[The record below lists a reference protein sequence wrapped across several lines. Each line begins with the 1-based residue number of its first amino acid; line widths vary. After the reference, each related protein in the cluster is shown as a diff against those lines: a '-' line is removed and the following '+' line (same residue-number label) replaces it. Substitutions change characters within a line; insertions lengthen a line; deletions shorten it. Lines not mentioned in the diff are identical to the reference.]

1 MPRRVRGGRS
11 APVRCRCPVAL
22 ALVIVSC
29 RPRGSPSPDRDAPAA
44 GPTMTAETMA
54 PQPLLPAS
62 RSVSSASSATVRL
75 PPGVAGSETGPGAI
89 RHRFRKTSLTAEELS
104 HLVSASPELAR
115 VGGEASFFDPGD
127 TQFLVRSKADRE
139 GVSFTTVPLLWTPE
153 SGAELLVVT
162 GHGKAA
168 SFVAAWWVLPG
179 DEYRLAS
186 SFVMLGEV
194 APVALAYRPEER
206 NLWWTSCWQCP
217 GETGHVSLREDRHV
231 VIVQD

>member
-1 MPRRVRGGRS
+1 
-11 APVRCRCPVAL
+11 VRCRCHLAL
-22 ALVIVSC
+22 ALIIVSC
-29 RPRGSPSPDRDAPAA
+29 RPRGSPPPDLDARAA
-44 GPTMTAETMA
+44 AAPNMTAETTA

-62 RSVSSASSATVRL
+62 PSIASPTVRL
-75 PPGVAGSETGPGAI
+75 PPGVSGAETAPGAL

-104 HLVSASPELAR
+104 RLVSASPELAR

-139 GVSFTTVPLLWTPE
+139 GVSFTTLPLLWTPE
-153 SGAELLVVT
+153 PGAELLVIT

-168 SFVAAWWVLPG
+168 SFVAAWWLLPG